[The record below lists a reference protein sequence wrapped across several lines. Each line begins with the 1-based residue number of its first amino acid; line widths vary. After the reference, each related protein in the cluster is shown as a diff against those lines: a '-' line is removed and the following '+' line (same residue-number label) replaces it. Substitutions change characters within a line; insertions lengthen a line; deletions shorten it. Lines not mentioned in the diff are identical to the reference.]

1 VKRLF
6 VTGAS
11 GFVGGWVRSLSSEI
25 GQRHGYEL
33 ALPDEP
39 FDLFEPG
46 HIDRELARF
55 RPDAILHLAGQ
66 SNVPL
71 AFADPEAT
79 LRINLVGTLRL
90 LEGVKRA
97 GLAPRMVYVSSG
109 DVYGTVPPSEM
120 PVGEERVPRPRNPYA
135 VSKLAAEALC
145 YQWTQTEG
153 LPIMVARPF
162 NHIGSGQATSFALPA
177 FAQQVAEIKA
187 GKRAPVIEVGDIDV
201 TRDFTHVADV
211 VEAYLVLLAR
221 GEPGE
226 IYNIATGTDHL
237 VRDLLLRLIALAGVT
252 AEIRES
258 ESRIRRA
265 EQRVVRGGN
274 AKIRRLGWQP
284 TRSIDDALKDVLQDW
299 ERRTS
304 NG

>member
-1 VKRLF
+1 MGLWVQRL
-6 VTGAS
+6 AS
-11 GFVGGWVRSLSSEI
+11 TAEEQYGFGLG
-25 GQRHGYEL
+25 
-33 ALPDEP
+33 LPDEP
-39 FDLFEPG
+39 FELLDPS
-46 HIDRELARF
+46 HVDRELARW

-66 SNVPL
+66 SNVPH

-79 LRINLVGTLRL
+79 FRINLIGTLRL

-97 GLAPRMVYVSSG
+97 GLAPRIVYVSSG

-187 GKRAPVIEVGDIDV
+187 GRRAPVIEVGDIDV

-226 IYNIATGTDHL
+226 IYNIASGKDHL
-237 VRDLLLRLIALAGVT
+237 VRDLLQRLIALAGVE

-258 ESRIRRA
+258 ESRVRRA

-284 TRSIDDALKDVLQDW
+284 TRSIDDALKDVLEDW
-299 ERRTS
+299 ERRTA